1 MLELKKDKGI
11 DYVLS
16 WKSKGICTF
25 KLTLLYTTFLNNT
38 KFFGYRAGIKLDNRV
53 LVVEQNNY
61 TSKIINV
68 YIVYDIGTW
77 PKNPLNNFTLK
88 NCLLG
93 ATNRVKNN
101 NKEKCVY
108 SGYGISF
115 DGTGERS
122 SHNKST
128 RNFTILSVDNN
139 LESHTDN

>member
-1 MLELKKDKGI
+1 MLELKKDKDI

-16 WKSKGICTF
+16 WKSKGIYTF
-25 KLTLLYTTFLNNT
+25 KLTLSYTTLFNNT
-38 KFFGYRAGIKLDNRV
+38 KFFGHRAGIKLDNRV

-68 YIVYDIGTW
+68 YIVYDIDTW

-93 ATNRVKNN
+93 ATNTVKNN

-115 DGTGERS
+115 DGVGE
-122 SHNKST
+122 
-128 RNFTILSVDNN
+128 
-139 LESHTDN
+139 